1 VVNHFAI
8 SSLFNGGD
16 GEKKIFSYRVEKI
29 HYERMEKDEY
39 WLVIGQV
46 RITSEVIPEPKEFLF
61 GLISSKKEVFR
72 TWVSEYK
79 ESLSFDTLKEKGLE
93 VLGKGEEEMAQFL
106 ASSLGNQLFTIQDTF
121 KEERQAIFQK
131 LIQKEFD
138 EHCQIYADL
147 FDRTKQI
154 VEALSRE
161 GLEIPYEIRVA
172 AEITLSNRLFQE
184 INELKRD
191 FKTTKERGEIDRI
204 IERAREHSY
213 NLRMEK
219 SLLILNEIFMEKMK
233 ALQESRGSN
242 LSLQPDRVEEVM
254 TILDLAKE
262 WDFEISLEEAQN
274 LMEEILDE
282 SIGGLEKYWWEN
294 GATRP
299 FPSNLITLAEK
310 LGFNVERFL
319 KITAPGIKS

>member
-1 VVNHFAI
+1 
-8 SSLFNGGD
+8 
-16 GEKKIFSYRVEKI
+16 
-29 HYERMEKDEY
+29 
-39 WLVIGQV
+39 
-46 RITSEVIPEPKEFLF
+46 
-61 GLISSKKEVFR
+61 
-72 TWVSEYK
+72 
-79 ESLSFDTLKEKGLE
+79 
-93 VLGKGEEEMAQFL
+93 MAQFL
-106 ASSLGNQLFTIQDTF
+106 TSSLGNQLFTIQDTF

-131 LIQKEFD
+131 LIQREFD

-147 FDRTKQI
+147 FDKTKQV